1 MSNQEP
7 WLTERTGMLAIKWQ
21 IFLNKVENLPSHNYN
36 KDFSFSY
43 QLKLNEKNSQEK
55 GRLEAIQIM

>member
-7 WLTERTGMLAIKWQ
+7 RLTERKGMLAIKWQ

-43 QLKLNEKNSQEK
+43 QLKLNEKK
-55 GRLEAIQIM
+55 